1 MPRLIVIRDVLGG
14 GRAEHELTLGAR
26 MSDELQ
32 RLFPEGFRGPW
43 YLYRDTVLPDQ
54 EIDWRLHETTLVEN
68 AKYILIVC
76 PAGPSFVL
84 SQFLWQVAISLALS
98 AVVYLLTPKPR
109 TPRSVQ
115 EERESPNNA
124 IAGQTN
130 LLRPG
135 ARVPDILGRVRAYP
149 DLITNAIEQWDGQFQ
164 YIEQFFV
171 LGMGSYVVE
180 EARLG
185 ETSTFAIAGSSYRII
200 RPGEQMPDIRGIRVS
215 PEINSMSL
223 MAEDSGQQVSQNVT
237 FTAGA
242 NTMQTQTA
250 LSAAVGDMM
259 KILGTLDQANDGLF
273 KIMTISGTGP
283 YVYTLDRPVVT
294 QTNVNPILAVYTY
307 DQTWTNS
314 LVTGSGTLPPGS
326 YFYNGIDV
334 RTHQPFALADDIQN
348 GWLVE
353 LVPQSAVPVLRCF
366 VSNFRWL
373 TGVPGYTGELT
384 FDAIDEL
391 GQKTAFSH
399 TGQVSENMT
408 VRCYR
413 PGGASSGGGSTG
425 PIKPA
430 PSNWYRVPM
439 DNPDSVWV
447 DVGFPQG
454 LVKYTSGVRG
464 NIAVAVTVDFRRP
477 GNSTIVGKEISASA
491 STSGGLRYTH
501 KYPIAELG
509 LPAGTGI
516 EVRLTRVTQIEQDTD
531 TVQTISDTR
540 WERLAAVKMVQMPN
554 PSTTIIQLA
563 LTNDRSSVSMGA
575 TSFNCVATR
584 VLPRWTGSGWDV
596 SLPTERWADNLIARM
611 KASDGAN
618 KTDAEIDLAGIY
630 AIQVQLDAQDGG
642 DQGKISMTLDQLQ
655 DIDSELQSIA
665 SVVRGQVYRIG
676 RKLYVT
682 RDQGGKAALALFTGR
697 SKSPDGEQVQFALK
711 SDSENDAVIVPWMDR
726 ANGWKQREYQYPP
739 AVVPLNPLR
748 IAPPCATWAQAW
760 RRAQYEWN
768 RIVYRRDTLNV
779 NATEEARLLHIGD
792 VVNVTDDVADLALS
806 AGEVI
811 GIKALTLE
819 LDLPV
824 DLTAGGYTI
833 LVRAQNGRTVDS
845 IPITAGAT
853 AHHVVL
859 ARAAAFE
866 LKGRD
871 DSLGTIYA
879 VYRSAAAVVR
889 PWLVTNLEPGAD
901 YTRIIGTNWRE
912 EVFAGDAATLPSPP
926 TLLRFP
932 MEQPAEPAEPAEQA
946 EQRDG

>member
-1 MPRLIVIRDVLGG
+1 MPRLIVIRDVLAG
-14 GRAEHELTLGAR
+14 GRAVHELTLGAR
-26 MSDELQ
+26 LSDELR
-32 RLFPEGFRGPW
+32 RLYPDGFTGPW
-43 YLYRDTVLPDQ
+43 YLYRDLVLPDQ
-54 EIDWRLHETTLVEN
+54 EIDWRLHESTFVEEGR
-68 AKYILIVC
+68 YILIVR
-76 PAGPSFVL
+76 PAGPSFAL
-84 SQFLWQVAISLALS
+84 GQFLWNVAISLALS

-115 EERESPNNA
+115 EDRESPNNA

-135 ARVPDILGRVRAYP
+135 ARVPEILGRVRAYP
-149 DLITNAIEQWDGQFQ
+149 DLLTSAIEQWDGHYQ

-171 LGMGSYVVE
+171 LGMGAYTVE
-180 EARLG
+180 EPRLG
-185 ETSTFAIAGSSYRII
+185 ETSTFAIAGASYRTFS
-200 RPGEQMPDIRGIRVS
+200 PGEPMPMIRGLRVS
-215 PEINSMSL
+215 PEVNSMSL
-223 MAEDSGQQVSQNVT
+223 MAEEAGQQVSQGVT

-242 NTMQTQTA
+242 NTMQTTTA
-250 LSAAVGDMM
+250 LSAAVNDMV
-259 KILGTLDQANDGLF
+259 KILGTLDQANDGVF
-273 KIMTISGTGP
+273 RITAISGTGP
-283 YVYTLDRPVVT
+283 YVYALDRPVVN
-294 QTNVNPILAVYTY
+294 QTNVNPLLSVYAF
-307 DQTWTNS
+307 DQTWTNARVLNLGGNDS
-314 LVTGSGTLPPGS
+314 VVTV
-326 YFYNGIDV
+326 D
-334 RTHQPFALADDIQN
+334 THQPITQADDVQN
-348 GWLVE
+348 GWLAE
-353 LVPQSAVPVLRCF
+353 FTPPGGSSLYVLRSF
-366 VSNFRWL
+366 VSSVRYM
-373 TGVPGYTGELT
+373 TQQPGYTASFTWIML
-384 FDAIDEL
+384 DEY
-391 GQKTAFSH
+391 GNS
-399 TGQVSENMT
+399 TGWDVPHGFINENMT
-408 VRCYR
+408 IRFYR
-413 PGGASSGGGSTG
+413 PGGTAGGGTPPPG

-439 DNPDSVWV
+439 DDPDSVWI
-447 DVGFPQG
+447 DIGFPQG
-454 LVKYTSGVRG
+454 LVKYDNGVRG
-464 NIAVAVTVDFRRP
+464 NQGVIVTIDFRRP
-477 GNSTIVGKEISASA
+477 GSPTIVSRTESRGA
-491 STSGGLRYTH
+491 STSGNLRYTF
-501 KYPIAELG
+501 KYPVADLG

-516 EVRLTRVTQIEQDTD
+516 EVRVTRTSVIVPDTG
-531 TVQTISDTR
+531 TVQTISETR
-540 WERLAAVKMVQMPN
+540 WERLAAIKMVQMAN
-554 PSTTIIQLA
+554 PSTTIIQMA

-584 VLPRWTGSGWDV
+584 VLPSWTGSAW
-596 SLPTERWADNLIARM
+596 SAPLPTERWADNFVARM

-630 AIQVQLDAQDGG
+630 AIQAQLDAQDGG

-665 SVVRGQVYRIG
+665 AVVRGQVYRIG

-682 RDQGGKAALALFTGR
+682 RDQGSKPALALFTGR
-697 SKSPDGEQVQFALK
+697 SKSPEGEQVQFQLK
-711 SDSENDAVIVPWMDR
+711 SDSENDAVIVPWIDR

-768 RIVYRRDTLNV
+768 RIVYRRDTLNL

-811 GIKALTLE
+811 DIKGLTLE

-824 DLTAGGYTI
+824 DLAAGGYTI
-833 LVRAQNGRTVDS
+833 LVRSQNGRTVDS
-845 IPITAGAT
+845 IPITAGGS
-853 AHHVVL
+853 AHYVVL
-859 ARAAAFE
+859 ARAAVFE

-912 EVFAGDAATLPSPP
+912 EVFAGDAAVLPSPP
-926 TLLRFP
+926 ALLTFP
-932 MEQPAEPAEPAEQA
+932 REQPAGQA
-946 EQRDG
+946 EQPDG

>member
-1 MPRLIVIRDVLGG
+1 MPRLIVIRDVLAG
-14 GRAEHELTLGAR
+14 GRAVHELMLGAR
-26 MSDELQ
+26 ISDELR
-32 RLFPEGFRGPW
+32 RLFPEGFAGPW
-43 YLYRDTVLPDQ
+43 YLYRDLVLPDQ
-54 EIDWRLHETTLVEN
+54 EIDWRLHETTFVEEGR
-68 AKYILIVC
+68 YILIVR
-76 PAGPSFVL
+76 PAGPSFAL
-84 SQFLWQVAISLALS
+84 GQFLWNIAISLALS

-109 TPRSVQ
+109 TPRTAQ

-149 DLITNAIEQWDGQFQ
+149 DLLTSAIEQWDGHYQ

-171 LGMGSYVVE
+171 LGMGLYTIE
-180 EARLG
+180 DARLG
-185 ETSTFAIAGSSYRII
+185 ETSTFAIAGASYRAFV
-200 RPGEQMPDIRGIRVS
+200 PGEAMPMIRGLRVS
-215 PEINSMSL
+215 PEVNSMSL
-223 MAEDSGQQVSQNVT
+223 MAEEAGQQVSQGVT

-242 NTMQTQTA
+242 NTMQTTTA
-250 LSAAVGDMM
+250 LSAAVNDMV
-259 KILGTLDQANDGLF
+259 KILGTLDQANDGVF
-273 KIMTISGTGP
+273 RITAISGTGP
-283 YVYTLDRPVVT
+283 YVYALDRPVVT
-294 QTNVNPILAVYTY
+294 QINVNPLLAVYAF
-307 DQTWTNS
+307 DQTWTNARVATQGAS
-314 LVTGSGTLPPGS
+314 GS
-326 YFYNGIDV
+326 FVVD
-334 RTHQPFALADDIQN
+334 THQPIALADDVKN

-353 LVPQSAVPVLRCF
+353 FTPSSSLPILRAF
-366 VSNFRWL
+366 ITSLHFH
-373 TGVPGYTGELT
+373 TEQPGYTASFAWNTVDIYGNVASIGGPPYD
-384 FDAIDEL
+384 FVI
-391 GQKTAFSH
+391 
-399 TGQVSENMT
+399 ENMT
-408 VRCYR
+408 LRFYR
-413 PGGASSGGGSTG
+413 PGGTGGGTPPPG
-425 PIKPA
+425 LIKPA

-439 DNPDSVWV
+439 DDPDTVWV
-447 DVGFPQG
+447 DIGFPQG

-464 NIAVAVTVDFRRP
+464 NAGVVVTIDFRRP
-477 GNSTIVGKEISASA
+477 GSATIVTRNESRGA
-491 STSGGLRYTH
+491 STSGNLRYTF
-501 KYPIAELG
+501 KYPVADLG

-516 EVRLTRVTQIEQDTD
+516 EVRVTRATPIEPDTA
-531 TVQTISDTR
+531 TVQIISETR
-540 WERLAAVKMVQMPN
+540 WERLAAIKMVQMAN

-584 VLPRWTGSGWDV
+584 VLPRWTGSAW
-596 SLPTERWADNLIARM
+596 SAPLATERWADNLVARM

-630 AIQVQLDAQDGG
+630 AIQAQLDAQDGG
-642 DQGKISMTLDQLQ
+642 DQGKISMTLDTLQ
-655 DIDSELQSIA
+655 DIDTELQTIA

-682 RDQGGKAALALFTGR
+682 RDQGGKPALALFTGR
-697 SKSPDGEQVQFALK
+697 SKSPEGEQVQFQLK

-739 AVVPLNPLR
+739 AVAPLNPLR

-768 RIVYRRDTLNV
+768 RIVYRRDTLNL

-811 GIKALTLE
+811 DVQGLALE

-833 LVRAQNGRTVDS
+833 LLRAQNGRSVDS
-845 IPITAGAT
+845 IPITAGVS

-859 ARAAAFE
+859 GRAAAFA

-901 YTRIIGTNWRE
+901 YTRVIGMNWRE
-912 EVFAGDAATLPSPP
+912 EVFAGDAAVLPSPP
-926 TLLRFP
+926 ALLTFP
-932 MEQPAEPAEPAEQA
+932 VEPLAEQA
-946 EQRDG
+946 EPLEQPDG